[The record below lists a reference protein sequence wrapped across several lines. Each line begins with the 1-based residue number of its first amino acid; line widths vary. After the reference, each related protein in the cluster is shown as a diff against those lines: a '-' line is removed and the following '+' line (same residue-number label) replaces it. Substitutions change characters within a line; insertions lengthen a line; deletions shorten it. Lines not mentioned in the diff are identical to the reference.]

1 MTAWNGRF
9 LVELLL
15 TRVDPWVL
23 SADFSPSARI
33 GIEMAN
39 PNFVDTVLLLALPA
53 SGKSEVRR
61 YMMHVDR
68 TKRIE
73 QFRLADTVQLDDY
86 PYVEFLREVDDALEE
101 LGEARRFYGS
111 NDAGFL
117 HGEEWG
123 TLLHLVNEDYAVLTD
138 PSKPSPKADPKAL
151 FERVDAARAK
161 VGVAPAFAPMSN
173 DLREKLA
180 KKLEKKSAWVVK
192 ELFANRPDS
201 LENKTVVIEFARGG
215 PQGSSMPLKP
225 PHGYGWNLSQ
235 LAPEI
240 LEKAAVLYVWVEP
253 EESRRKNL
261 ARAVPNAENTV
272 LFHAAPESVMLNDY
286 GCDDMAYLMETSE
299 VPNTITIH
307 AHGKSHHLP
316 IGRFDNRVDKT
327 TFVRDE
333 PEAWDPKLV
342 EELHA
347 GLAEGLGKMWSAYKA
362 VHGL

>member
-1 MTAWNGRF
+1 
-9 LVELLL
+9 
-15 TRVDPWVL
+15 
-23 SADFSPSARI
+23 
-33 GIEMAN
+33 MAN

-68 TKRIE
+68 TERIE

-86 PYVEFLREVDDALEE
+86 PYVELMREVDDALVEIGEE
-101 LGEARRFYGS
+101 RRFFVGA
-111 NDAGFL
+111 DAGFH
-117 HGEEWG
+117 HGEDWG
-123 TLLHLVNEDYAVLTD
+123 TLLHLVNDDYEVLTN
-138 PSKPSPKADPKAL
+138 PSLPSPTADPQAFFK
-151 FERVDAARAK
+151 RMDAARAK
-161 VGVAPAFAPMSN
+161 VGAPPAFSPLSEDVHN
-173 DLREKLA
+173 KLA
-180 KKLEKKSAWVVK
+180 ARLQKKCEWVVK
-192 ELFANRPDS
+192 ELFSNRPDS

-225 PHGYGWNLSQ
+225 PHGYQWSLAQ
-235 LAPEI
+235 LNPKI
-240 LEKAAVLYVWVEP
+240 LERAAVLYVWVEP
-253 EESRRKNL
+253 EESRRKNQ

-286 GCDDMAYLMETSE
+286 GCDDIAYLMENAD
-299 VPNTITIH
+299 VPNTITIK
-307 AHGKSHHLP
+307 AGDKTYHLP

-333 PEAWDPKLV
+333 PEKWDEKLV

-347 GLAEGLGKMWSAYKA
+347 GLAEGLGKMWSAYRS